1 MCSSVCMN
9 LHVLIKSLY
18 VFSPTQIEDYGRDS
32 NEEEDGDSDVF
43 GGRAVSVE
51 NVLSPVIHASPPH
64 TNIVMLPSGRA
75 GQLELG
81 ERPVQQV
88 PSTKQTDRHIL
99 IRSSGTRAEQEVA
112 AKLEVAHQ
120 EELNK

>member
-1 MCSSVCMN
+1 MN
-9 LHVLIKSLY
+9 LHVLIKSLF
-18 VFSPTQIEDYGRDS
+18 VFSPTQIEDFGRDS

-75 GQLELG
+75 GQPELG

-88 PSTKQTDRHIL
+88 PSTSTKQADRPIL
-99 IRSSGTRAEQEVA
+99 IRSTGTRAEQEVA